1 MLVQKTT
8 TDDDDSYDTTT
19 VCEARASSLSALSKH
34 FTTAAFWYN
43 FWYGT
48 MMYYYYATGDTE
60 SCPEF
65 IQDWMKCL
73 QAQSSASEKKKAAIL
88 ESTYIMK
95 AQRELDANRLW
106 ELKGKPTW

>member
-1 MLVQKTT
+1 MIW
-8 TDDDDSYDTTT
+8 
-19 VCEARASSLSALSKH
+19 SSSTSQFGGMSEFPACSDLFGKVFACLSPKSQ
-34 FTTAAFWYN
+34 
-43 FWYGT
+43 
-48 MMYYYYATGDTE
+48 MYYYYATGDTE

-95 AQRELDANRLW
+95 AQRELDAHRLW